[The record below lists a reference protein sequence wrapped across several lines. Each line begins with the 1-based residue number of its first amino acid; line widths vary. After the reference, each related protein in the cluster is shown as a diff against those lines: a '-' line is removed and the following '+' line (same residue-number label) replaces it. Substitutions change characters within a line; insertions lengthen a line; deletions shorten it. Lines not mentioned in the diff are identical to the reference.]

1 MKDMEDKDILL
12 LVSGYAGEQV
22 LKGLKKTKLSPF
34 VAIPN
39 SNLNSN
45 RKEDLLSYSSHFHIE
60 ELSGSNF
67 EDVKESLLSF
77 KVILCIG
84 WQKDFFHNYD
94 IPSDLRVYHSHPSL
108 LPKYRGY
115 GAVSEQF
122 LRGTVESGVS
132 IYKENGIVD
141 GGDIVYQKEIRIEE
155 YYKPSDFLQKCAEY
169 TVEFIK
175 LLYADEKL
183 NEKQQDKRL
192 AFYLPKLR
200 RNSRIIDF
208 NSSAVFVYNF
218 MRAYMNPYGGS
229 IFYFGHEEY
238 KVVDASLESWA
249 GRDGKAGE
257 VVRKTSDGITVSC
270 GEGSVLI
277 KEVEHNGKTIH
288 ASLLHIYED
297 DILLPS

>member
-22 LKGLKKTKLSPF
+22 LKGLKKTKLLPF
-34 VAIPN
+34 IAIPN

-45 RKEDLLSYSSHFHIE
+45 RKENLLSYNNHFHIE
-60 ELSGSNF
+60 ELKGLHF
-67 EDVKESLLSF
+67 EEVKESLLSF

-84 WQKDFFHNYD
+84 WQKDFFHNSSISPD
-94 IPSDLRVYHSHPSL
+94 IKIYHSHPSL

-122 LRGTVESGVS
+122 LRGTVESGVT
-132 IYKENGIVD
+132 IYKENGIID
-141 GGDIVYQKEIRIEE
+141 GGDIIYQKEIRIED
-155 YYKPSDFLQKCAEY
+155 YYKPADFLDKCADY

-175 LLYADEKL
+175 RLYAGDKF
-183 NEKQQDKRL
+183 NETHQDKRL
-192 AFYLPKLR
+192 SFYLPKLR
-200 RNSRIIDF
+200 KNSRIIDF

-218 MRAYMNPYGGS
+218 MRAYMYPYSGS
-229 IFYFGHEEY
+229 VFYFGQDEY
-238 KVVDASLESWA
+238 AVLDASLESWA
-249 GRDGKAGE
+249 GREGRAGE
-257 VVRKTSDGITVSC
+257 VIRKTGDGIFVAC

-277 KEVEHNGKTIH
+277 KEVMYNGKKVH
-288 ASLLHIYED
+288 ASILQIFED